1 MQEGV
6 EEMISHHDDN
16 SMDVMDIRWEWT
28 GTYWVRD
35 EHHEALKA
43 LREAGMLTA
52 TVEMIRLLFVDW
64 NLKSARP
71 MT

>member
-1 MQEGV
+1 
-6 EEMISHHDDN
+6 MIGHHDDN

-43 LREAGMLTA
+43 LREAGMLAVITEEELPA
-52 TVEMIRLLFVDW
+52 GISPLASNQVEG
-64 NLKSARP
+64 
-71 MT
+71 